1 MDETIGETIG
11 CNFLIGFLKSID
23 GIYCVATIRNPQKRQ

>member
-11 CNFLIGFLKSID
+11 CTYLIGFLKSID
-23 GIYCVATIRNPQKRQ
+23 GIYADQVSFRY

>member
-11 CNFLIGFLKSID
+11 CNFLIGFPKSID
-23 GIYCVATIRNPQKRQ
+23 EIYADQVSFRY